1 MLRAIEARV
10 LGAGTRRLAGVGL
23 LAIGAA
29 IAPLVLRAKRK
40 VVANRPATIEIGR
53 IEFGGERYGAVY
65 EDGRLVGVLE
75 GVERL

>member
-23 LAIGAA
+23 IAIGGAL
-29 IAPLVLRAKRK
+29 APLVLRVRQRVAAKR
-40 VVANRPATIEIGR
+40 PGTIEIGR
-53 IEFGGERYGAVY
+53 IEVGGERYGAVY
-65 EDGRLVGVLE
+65 EDGRLVGVLG

>member
-23 LAIGAA
+23 LAIGGAL
-29 IAPLVLRAKRK
+29 APLVLRVRRRVAAKR
-40 VVANRPATIEIGR
+40 PAMIEIGR

-65 EDGRLVGVLE
+65 EDGRLVGLLE